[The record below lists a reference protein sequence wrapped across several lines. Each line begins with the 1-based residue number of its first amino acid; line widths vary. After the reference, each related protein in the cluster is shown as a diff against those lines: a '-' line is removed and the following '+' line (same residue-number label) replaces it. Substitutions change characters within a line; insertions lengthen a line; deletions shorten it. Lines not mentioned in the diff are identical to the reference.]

1 VTLALRLFLRRAR
14 LRPWERVRTRHE
26 QRVVCGDCGPQVTS
40 SFDRCPSCGG
50 LAEPLTSRK
59 VEKAAAEPTLL
70 EQWRALRSARRDYRR
85 RR

>member
-1 VTLALRLFLRRAR
+1 VTLALRSFLRRAR

-59 VEKAAAEPTLL
+59 VEKAAEPTLL
-70 EQWRALRSARRDYRR
+70 EQWRARRSARRDYRR